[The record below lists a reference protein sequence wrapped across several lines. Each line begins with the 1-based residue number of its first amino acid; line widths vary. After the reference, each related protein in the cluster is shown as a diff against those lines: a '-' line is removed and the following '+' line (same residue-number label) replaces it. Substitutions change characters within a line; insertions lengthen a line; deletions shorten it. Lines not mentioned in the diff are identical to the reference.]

1 AFGVSELTY
10 LWAYAYVILVLAI
23 GASFF
28 LMRGAQ
34 VGGVSQARAAPPA
47 AESAATATAPSWVD
61 RLSWIGLAFVP
72 AALVTAFTVHITT
85 DVASAPLLWVFP
97 LGPLSL
103 TAPVGVPAAAL
114 SPHLRAGVPRPAAD
128 LARGTAVPAPRGA
141 SDRIGRP
148 VVPDA

>member
-47 AESAATATAPSWVD
+47 AESAATATAPSWID

-85 DVASAPLLWVFP
+85 DVASAPLLWVIP
-97 LGPLSL
+97 LALYLLTFVLVFRDRPLISRE
-103 TAPVGVPAAAL
+103 AL
-114 SPHLRAGVPRPAAD
+114 LFLHLVALVIALIA
-128 LARGTAVPAPRGA
+128 
-141 SDRIGRP
+141 
-148 VVPDA
+148 